1 MLKEIET
8 TIEDLYNFYQ
18 LYPEYKGMIKVET
31 RYGFYE
37 VEECDI
43 TSYNSEIIEIVTE
56 NNKFLK
62 CSPEHNLF
70 IKNKNWVKL
79 QDIKLTDKLLTKN
92 GEENIKSIKKLN
104 YKEDLFDLQVKKVHE
119 FYANEIVSHN
129 SAILDALSFCLFGQ
143 PYRKIK
149 IKELLNRKNK
159 KNLKVSCEFVV
170 DGKDKYV
177 LTRCMNP
184 DTIEI
189 LKNDEELELLSSKKL
204 NQDEI
209 DKIIGINYQMFKQVI
224 SLAVNYN
231 KPFLSLQLNEKR
243 EIIEKIFNIVV
254 FGSMLKILKKK
265 NVDIKTKSEVN
276 DRSITLLEQH
286 LRSLRK
292 RVLELT
298 EAQNNFQSNKDKDLK
313 TNDDRIKNFLS
324 EKISLEEEL
333 DLIISSIESN
343 IFDENE
349 LKNLKILREEIIKKI
364 NENEFESKSSNEM
377 IELLDKYKVCPWC
390 KTDITP
396 EHREK
401 EIKRLSKEIKEKQ
414 KSVSELKQ
422 ERKEVEK
429 NISKYENLLKELNDS
444 QFKKDSL
451 QEKISMIDREL
462 SASEERRN
470 EIFNREIEFNLTSV
484 NKEFDDKKEEY
495 KSIWIETKNIK
506 KNIKNNDIVQSIL
519 SESGIKAYFF
529 KKLIPI
535 LNVKINEYV
544 KLFELPV
551 IIQFDEFMNEKIT
564 NVENLR
570 NEISYYSYSEGE
582 KKRIDMSILLSFI
595 SITKTISN
603 WNCNLLIIDELLD
616 SAIDEN
622 GLEKLVSSLKN
633 MVYDTKDLCIYI
645 ISHRLQQEYSSQFKN
660 CLVLQKN
667 GNNFSEIAYNKEV
680 SNG

>member
-1 MLKEIET
+1 MVVK
-8 TIEDLYNFYQ
+8 F
-18 LYPEYKGMIKVET
+18 KK
-31 RYGFYE
+31 
-37 VEECDI
+37 I
-43 TSYNSEIIEIVTE
+43 TFQNILSFGANSTE
-56 NNKFLK
+56 FDFKQGV
-62 CSPEHNLF
+62 NL
-70 IKNKNWVKL
+70 ISG
-79 QDIKLTDKLLTKN
+79 KN
-92 GEENIKSIKKLN
+92 GTGK
-104 YKEDLFDLQVKKVHE
+104 
-119 FYANEIVSHN
+119 

-324 EKISLEEEL
+324 EKILLEEEL

-401 EIKRLSKEIKEKQ
+401 EIKRLYKEIKEKQ

-470 EIFNREIEFNLTSV
+470 EIFNREIEFNLNSV